1 MDIADCDQ
9 TWLRWLQCAAEM
21 HGWFFLIRKPLGLL
35 MVGVVIW
42 VVTTAIICAVIDR
55 CKLAR
60 FFPQSWHY
68 QTTSGQIGN
77 PLHSRISVYI
87 AFALTMVVV
96 AYIARRA
103 WLNLLD
109 TALGGWDDL

>member
-1 MDIADCDQ
+1 
-9 TWLRWLQCAAEM
+9 M

-42 VVTTAIICAVIDR
+42 VVTTAVICAVIDR

-68 QTTSGQIGN
+68 TATLGRIGN

-87 AFALTMVVV
+87 ALALTTVAV
-96 AYIARRA
+96 AYMARRA
-103 WLNLLD
+103 WLNLLG
-109 TALGGWDDL
+109 TALGGSDDL